1 MWIFVGSLP
10 FPRNSADLSGNIIS
24 GKNLDVPILSPT
36 DEGNKCTRCTGFIDG
51 PVDNP
56 PNPQTFHFLLKTGI
70 FSRYKEFFQGEY
82 KTHLQA
88 RGMGR
93 LASETLKG
101 DSMIALRQ
109 CCWAGKWE

>member
-1 MWIFVGSLP
+1 MWIFVGSLA

-56 PNPQTFHFLLKTGI
+56 PNPQTFHLLLKTGI
-70 FSRYKEFFQGEY
+70 FLGIKSSFEENIRPTSQQEGWGSW
-82 KTHLQA
+82 LV
-88 RGMGR
+88 RP
-93 LASETLKG
+93 
-101 DSMIALRQ
+101 
-109 CCWAGKWE
+109 

>member
-51 PVDNP
+51 TVDNP
-56 PNPQTFHFLLKTGI
+56 PNPQTFHLLYFLGI
-70 FSRYKEFFQGEY
+70 KSSFRENIRP
-82 KTHLQA
+82 T
-88 RGMGR
+88 
-93 LASETLKG
+93 
-101 DSMIALRQ
+101 
-109 CCWAGKWE
+109 